1 MCARKIGPLLFTVWL
16 IPFTVFTQ
24 EGPSDK
30 HYVCTYVKPDISI
43 SKPVQPLPFSRIN
56 VIDCRFDTTKIGY
69 LFTSST
75 TERSAICL
83 QGSVESY
90 AGTFLNKYYSNPSA
104 NKEEILACIKKLW
117 IVDTGQL
124 NVSYVLN
131 FRIEFYVNRQSCFYA
146 LFRFDSTFAL
156 EGEPESWATLLNKMI
171 MASTRKLYQ
180 VDQINFQ
187 KLLCYSA
194 RQIDSFNF
202 ASRYIP
208 ILKDGFLRKGVYLNF
223 GQFKRNQPAY
233 ADFEKS
239 YEHGETFIY
248 VKAKN
253 LTDSSAI
260 NDAWGFCDGE
270 RLFIHFGPTFYR
282 LFRSGDNFEFFAA
295 GDGDR
300 PLVFVLDMEKGKFPR
315 R

>member
-16 IPFTVFTQ
+16 IPFTAFTQ

-30 HYVCTYVKPDISI
+30 YYVCTYVKPDISI

-69 LFTSST
+69 LYTSSS
-75 TERSAICL
+75 TEKSAVCM

-90 AGTFLNKYYSNPSA
+90 VRSLLNKYYSDASSTND
-104 NKEEILACIKKLW
+104 KILACIRNFW
-117 IVDTGQL
+117 IVDTGQYDA
-124 NVSYVLN
+124 SYVLN
-131 FRIEFYVNRQSCFYA
+131 LRIEFYLNRQSCFYA
-146 LFRFDSTFAL
+146 LYRFDSTFVLA
-156 EGEPESWATLLNKMI
+156 GETESWAPLLNKMT

-180 VDQINFQ
+180 VDQFNFQ
-187 KLLCYSA
+187 ELFCYSA

-202 ASRYIP
+202 VSRNIP
-208 ILKDGFLRKGVYLNF
+208 ILKAGFLRKGVYLNF
-223 GQFKRNQPAY
+223 SQFKRNHPAY
-233 ADFEKS
+233 AEFEKS
-239 YEHGETFIY
+239 YEHGETMIY

-253 LTDSSAI
+253 LTDSSSI
-260 NDAWGFCDGE
+260 EDAWGFCDGE
-270 RLFIHFGPTFYR
+270 RLFIHFGTTFYR

-300 PLVFVLDMEKGKFPR
+300 PLVFVLDMEKGKLLR